1 MRHEECQEVLG
12 ARLIENRRAVG
23 ENCAAIFDRRGEIG
37 AVVAGVARAGELNPL
52 EAGLRHR
59 LVYIWL
65 SEGDIGLTQERVFA
79 PRAEIGGARIAHQQ
93 FVCAGFPSQQ
103 LHRLVVQLRVRPDGH
118 EEIMMGWMIALALT
132 VIADL
137 NVDIAFAAR
146 MTGSEYS
153 RSRIYL
159 SKSGRAPVAISKTHN
174 FILDVGW
181 LTRDR
186 ITFLTDDFRIFLI
199 DLETGREKEIG
210 ELPPSL
216 HGREFPPKPPT
227 SPYFVDHLNITRR
240 LQQGTGVEFESK
252 DLVPGA
258 AVPFGDSHLHSYESG
273 GLKWVVGNRTRKFSD
288 DWFYSVVFQQ
298 RGSDEQFILGQ
309 HYLTSTGIQWR
320 IVALN
325 TLAFSAS
332 ELIPAT
338 VSYDWW
344 PFSRTAAWITP
355 RQIEARRWRSY
366 VKVRA
371 DGQIHTV
378 PGTYDATGV
387 AIRP

>member
-1 MRHEECQEVLG
+1 
-12 ARLIENRRAVG
+12 
-23 ENCAAIFDRRGEIG
+23 
-37 AVVAGVARAGELNPL
+37 
-52 EAGLRHR
+52 
-59 LVYIWL
+59 
-65 SEGDIGLTQERVFA
+65 
-79 PRAEIGGARIAHQQ
+79 
-93 FVCAGFPSQQ
+93 
-103 LHRLVVQLRVRPDGH
+103 
-118 EEIMMGWMIALALT
+118 MGRMIALALT
-132 VIADL
+132 VFADL

-146 MTGSEYS
+146 MMGGEYR

-159 SKSGRAPVAISKTHN
+159 SKSGRAPVAISKAHN

-186 ITFLTDDFRIFLI
+186 ITFLTDDFRIFLM
-199 DLETGREKEIG
+199 DLETGREKVIG

-216 HGREFPPKPPT
+216 HGRALPPKPPT

-240 LQQGTGVEFESK
+240 LQQGTGVEYESK

-258 AVPFGDSHLHSYESG
+258 TVPFGESHLHSYESG
-273 GLKWVVGNRTRKFSD
+273 GLKWEVGNRTRNFSD

-309 HYLTSTGIQWR
+309 RYLTSTGIQWR

-332 ELIPAT
+332 EVIPAA
-338 VSYDWW
+338 VAYDWW
-344 PFSRTAAWITP
+344 PFRRTAAWITP

-378 PGTYDATGV
+378 PGTYDASAV